1 MYLGDPQSVQVGNTV
16 TAIIII
22 MYSYLVLNTLSAY
35 MVHINLN
42 AIFYTHVE
50 HSPTK
55 TIYIRYYMEKQTLT
69 HVHIAHVRAHTDTHT
84 HTHTRCNEFKQVC
97 HWSLLAHN
105 RQQWSQKASCFKGAH
120 NRVGLGMIQT
130 LKPCCTWSVYW
141 VIKFV
146 PFSLFFREHHSTT
159 VHSSSFMLACHR
171 HLSSLL
177 SWRLSLYS
185 SLAPTGA
192 KFCTWTCCATSCIFP
207 CGEDLF
213 GEGWWLLLW
222 QCKALR
228 TENWVSHERNSLP
241 KTCLSKGKKILENKF
256 FEDLANAPLTEYN
269 FFKSQCLFT
278 YWDFVHIP
286 NRFFDTNPTGRIL
299 NRFSADITSIDQVR
313 IFS

>member
-1 MYLGDPQSVQVGNTV
+1 MC
-16 TAIIII
+16 
-22 MYSYLVLNTLSAY
+22 
-35 MVHINLN
+35 
-42 AIFYTHVE
+42 
-50 HSPTK
+50 
-55 TIYIRYYMEKQTLT
+55 
-69 HVHIAHVRAHTDTHT
+69 VRAHT
-84 HTHTRCNEFKQVC
+84 HTRTHARTRARNEFKQVC

-146 PFSLFFREHHSTT
+146 PFFFFFFREHHSTT

-228 TENWVSHERNSLP
+228 TENWVSHDRNSLP
-241 KTCLSKGKKILENKF
+241 KTCLSKGKKRLENKF
-256 FEDLANAPLTEYN
+256 FEDLANAPLTEYH
-269 FFKSQCLFT
+269 FFFNVNVYLLTEVLFI
-278 YWDFVHIP
+278 F
-286 NRFFDTNPTGRIL
+286 PTGSLTPTLLGEYSTDFLLISRP
-299 NRFSADITSIDQVR
+299 
-313 IFS
+313 